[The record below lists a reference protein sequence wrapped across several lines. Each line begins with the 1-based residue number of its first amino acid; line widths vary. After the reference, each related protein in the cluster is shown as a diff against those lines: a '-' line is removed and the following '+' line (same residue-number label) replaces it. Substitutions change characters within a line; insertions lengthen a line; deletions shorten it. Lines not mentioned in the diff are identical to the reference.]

1 MEHEFIFY
9 PKKNFVIIRTHGH
22 ATLEGFKT
30 FVIDLLKDTQ
40 WVKGM
45 TILVDHRDVDFN
57 GISKVDVDT
66 YRNFIIENSDIIG
79 PARIAAVVSEA
90 LGYGLGRMW
99 EIPLRC
105 EVAFE
110 HHVFY
115 SISDAVTWLG
125 IEVDD
130 PCNK

>member
-22 ATLEGFKT
+22 ATLEGFKI
-30 FVIDLLKDTQ
+30 FVIDLLNDTQ

-57 GISKVDVDT
+57 GISKSDVDT
-66 YRNFIIENSDIIG
+66 YRNFIVENSDIIG
-79 PARIAAVVSEA
+79 PARIAAVMSEA

-115 SISDAVTWLG
+115 SINDAVT
-125 IEVDD
+125 
-130 PCNK
+130 